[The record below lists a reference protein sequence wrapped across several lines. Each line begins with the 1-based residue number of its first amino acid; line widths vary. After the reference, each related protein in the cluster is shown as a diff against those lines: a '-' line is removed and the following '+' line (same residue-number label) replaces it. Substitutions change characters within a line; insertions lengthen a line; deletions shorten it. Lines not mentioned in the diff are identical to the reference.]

1 MKTAIFFIGR
11 GFADQRGAVLPTAL
25 VLLITLMGMTLAFT
39 SLATTEPVVARNH
52 SMSAQARAFAESGV
66 ELAIWA
72 MSNAEPAFNGGL
84 AAAPYDG
91 SQLLNVG
98 TMGGFTVRLADGP
111 NPATLKFVTAIGW
124 APDSGGAL
132 RAARKI
138 EVSLTKP
145 ALAMLTPPCALC
157 VKGNLDVSGNASI
170 SSWSGTTGVANCSSP
185 PIGGTMT
192 TGTTARNGNAHSIRG
207 PDDAT
212 ENEPEDMPQG
222 PSNVIPTFSADDLD
236 TLRAVARAN
245 GTYYQGTQS
254 FTDANPLPAGGGI
267 VFVDT
272 TTGTDLNPGP
282 PTSSGTPTPTSQMG
296 NVSVSGNQSWSGWII
311 AIGDIDV
318 TGTVSLTGALYA
330 RNDFAFNGN
339 GTITG
344 AVIAENR
351 MGTVQSSVDSSQAGN
366 SHIIYNCPLFQ
377 SGGGT
382 VATRWTI
389 KPGTFREVAGRTH

>member
-1 MKTAIFFIGR
+1 MKTATFIKHGVT
-11 GFADQRGAVLPTAL
+11 DQRGAVLPTAL
-25 VLLITLMGMTLAFT
+25 ILMITLMGLTLAFT

-52 SMSAQARAFAESGV
+52 SLSAQARAFAESGV

-72 MSNAEPAFNGGL
+72 MSNAAPAFNAGI
-84 AAAPYDG
+84 AQAPYDG
-91 SQLLNVG
+91 SQLLDLG
-98 TMGGFTVRLADGP
+98 ASGGFTLRLADGP
-111 NPATLKFVTAIGW
+111 NPATQKFVTAIGW
-124 APDSGGAL
+124 APDSSGTL

-170 SSWSGTTGVANCSSP
+170 SSWAGTNGVANCATP
-185 PIGGTMT
+185 PTSGTMT
-192 TGTTARNGNAHSIRG
+192 TGTTTMNGQAYSVRG

-212 ENEPEDMPQG
+212 ANEPEDMPAG
-222 PSNVIPTFSADDLD
+222 PSNPVPTFSADDLD
-236 TLRAVARAN
+236 TLRAVAKAN
-245 GTYYQGTQS
+245 GTYYKGTVS
-254 FTDANPLPAGGGI
+254 FTSANPLPADGGI

-282 PTSSGTPTPTSQMG
+282 PGSAGSPTPSSQMG
-296 NVSVSGNQSWSGWII
+296 NVSISGSLTWSGWII

-318 TGTVSLTGALYA
+318 TGTVNLTGALYA

-344 AVIAENR
+344 AVIAENKLQ
-351 MGTVQSSVDSSQAGN
+351 TVQSSVDSTQSGN
-366 SHIIYNCPLFQ
+366 SHIVYNCPLFQ

-382 VATRWTI
+382 VATKWTV